1 MAEADR
7 PDPPGE
13 AARTAQGGLAV
24 RLQLRRAQLVQ
35 AAQADRTKTCGKVR
49 AELRLKTPQSLK
61 RLFRG
66 MQKARQHKIK
76 LSLDQTST

>member
-7 PDPPGE
+7 PNPPGE

-49 AELRLKTPQSLK
+49 AELRLKTSPEPETALQMDAK
-61 RLFRG
+61 G
-66 MQKARQHKIK
+66 A
-76 LSLDQTST
+76 STQDKTES